1 MLTYSNMGGGSSEL
15 NCNKNKGFTLIELL
29 AVIVILAI
37 IAVIA
42 TPIITGIIED
52 SKKAS
57 FERSAEGVVEATKF
71 DIPEK
76 LTEAGYT
83 YEFENGEID
92 LGENVKVNN
101 AKNLSGTIKYNKDG
115 EVSYAIHNDKWCVI
129 KNNNETTTTAYEE
142 GKCVLETSTIASAFT
157 YMDNIESFEVG
168 DNCVSYFQTDFG
180 EEAATTF
187 CSGGELGGLTLKEY
201 ASSKIVDVLKTNN
214 VIKNVVTSSSEI
226 TITDYNIVIGGI
238 DVVIPSTI
246 DGKTVVAIG
255 PNAFASKT
263 LSTET
268 SMLNKNNIQFMS
280 NKEDNEIAA
289 ISGPIGN
296 IRSVVIPSTVK
307 SIEEDAFYF
316 NQISSVTLSN
326 GLETIGKNAFST
338 NQLVNIIIPSSV
350 TSIGE
355 YAFATNQLTSVT
367 IPKSV
372 TSIGK
377 SAFDSNQISSVT
389 LSNGLETI
397 GKRAFAVNQI
407 TTITIPKSVTS
418 IGDSAFATN
427 QITTITIPKSVT
439 SIGRLAFAYNQ
450 LTSVIIESSEIR
462 IGCMAFESNKNL
474 TSIKI
479 AGVDTSIDE
488 IHCVNA

>member
-1 MLTYSNMGGGSSEL
+1 M
-15 NCNKNKGFTLIELL
+15 
-29 AVIVILAI
+29 ILAI

-129 KNNNETTTTAYEE
+129 KNNNETTTTEYEE

-168 DNCVSYFQTDFG
+168 DNCVSYFQTDG
-180 EEAATTF
+180 MSEEEATTF
-187 CSGGELGGLTLKEY
+187 CNGGEFDGLTLKEALNKGY
-201 ASSKIVDVLKTNN
+201 INLEELKTNN
-214 VIKNVVTSSSEI
+214 VIKNVVIISSEI
-226 TITDYNIVIGGI
+226 TITDYDINIGGI

-246 DGKTVVAIG
+246 DGKPVVAIG
-255 PNAFASKT
+255 YMAFKSKK

-268 SMLNKNNIQFMS
+268 SMLSKGNIQFMS
-280 NKEDNEIAA
+280 NKEDNELAA
-289 ISGPIGN
+289 THTKGD

-307 SIEEDAFYF
+307 SI
-316 NQISSVTLSN
+316 
-326 GLETIGKNAFST
+326 GK
-338 NQLVNIIIPSSV
+338 
-350 TSIGE
+350 
-355 YAFATNQLTSVT
+355 Y
-367 IPKSV
+367 
-372 TSIGK
+372 
-377 SAFDSNQISSVT
+377 
-389 LSNGLETI
+389 
-397 GKRAFAVNQI
+397 
-407 TTITIPKSVTS
+407 
-418 IGDSAFATN
+418 
-427 QITTITIPKSVT
+427 
-439 SIGRLAFAYNQ
+439 AFAYNKI
-450 LTSVIIESSEIR
+450 TSVVIESADVE
-462 IGCMAFESNKNL
+462 IGCSAFAYNNDL

-479 AGVDTSIDE
+479 AGVDTLIDE
-488 IHCVNA
+488 LDICR

>member
-1 MLTYSNMGGGSSEL
+1 MKL
-15 NCNKNKGFTLIELL
+15 NCNKKKGFTLIELL

-76 LTEAGYT
+76 LTEAGYI

-129 KNNNETTTTAYEE
+129 KNNNETTTTEYEE

-157 YMDNIESFEVG
+157 YMDNIESVEAG
-168 DNCVSYFQTDFG
+168 DNCVSYFQTDIG
-180 EEAATTF
+180 EEVATTF
-187 CSGGELGGLTLKEY
+187 CSGGEYNGLTLKEALNEALNEGY
-201 ASSKIVDVLKTNN
+201 VILEELKANN
-214 VIKNVVTSSSEI
+214 VIKNVVISSSEI
-226 TITDYNIVIGGI
+226 TITDYDIDIGGI

-255 PNAFASKT
+255 DYAFQSRV

-268 SMLNKNNIQFMS
+268 SMLSKSNIQFMS
-280 NKEDNEIAA
+280 NKEDNELAKVSAPGDIK
-289 ISGPIGN
+289 
-296 IRSVVIPSTVK
+296 SVVIPSTVK
-307 SIEEDAFYF
+307 HIGSFAFANNKITSVVIESADVEIECY
-316 NQISSVTLSN
+316 
-326 GLETIGKNAFST
+326 AFS
-338 NQLVNIIIPSSV
+338 NNS
-350 TSIGE
+350 
-355 YAFATNQLTSVT
+355 
-367 IPKSV
+367 
-372 TSIGK
+372 
-377 SAFDSNQISSVT
+377 D
-389 LSNGLETI
+389 
-397 GKRAFAVNQI
+397 
-407 TTITIPKSVTS
+407 
-418 IGDSAFATN
+418 
-427 QITTITIPKSVT
+427 
-439 SIGRLAFAYNQ
+439 
-450 LTSVIIESSEIR
+450 
-462 IGCMAFESNKNL
+462 L

-479 AGVDTSIDE
+479 AGIDTLIDE
-488 IHCVNA
+488 IPYVGC

>member
-1 MLTYSNMGGGSSEL
+1 MLTYSNMGGGSLEL
-15 NCNKNKGFTLIELL
+15 NCNKKKGFTLIELL

-76 LTEAGYT
+76 LTDSGYT

-129 KNNNETTTTAYEE
+129 KNNNETTTTEYEE

-157 YMDNIESFEVG
+157 YEDSGVVVESFEAG
-168 DNCVSYFQTDFG
+168 DNCVSYFQTAG
-180 EEAATTF
+180 MSEEEATTF
-187 CSGGELGGLTLKEY
+187 CNGGEFDGLTLKEALNKGY
-201 ASSKIVDVLKTNN
+201 INLEELKTNN
-214 VIKNVVTSSSEI
+214 VIKNVVISSSEI
-226 TITDYNIVIGGI
+226 TITDYNIDIGGI

-255 PNAFASKT
+255 TGAFNAKQ

-268 SMLNKNNIQFMS
+268 SMLSKSNIQFMS
-280 NKEDNEIAA
+280 NKEDNELANTVA
-289 ISGPIGN
+289 IGN
-296 IRSVVIPSTVK
+296 IKSVVIPSTVK
-307 SIEEDAFYF
+307 SIGERAFAN

-326 GLETIGKNAFST
+326 GLETIGEVAFT
-338 NQLVNIIIPSSV
+338 KNQL
-350 TSIGE
+350 
-355 YAFATNQLTSVT
+355 
-367 IPKSV
+367 
-372 TSIGK
+372 
-377 SAFDSNQISSVT
+377 
-389 LSNGLETI
+389 
-397 GKRAFAVNQI
+397 
-407 TTITIPKSVTS
+407 TTITIPKSVTN
-418 IGDSAFATN
+418 IGSSAFY
-427 QITTITIPKSVT
+427 K
-439 SIGRLAFAYNQ
+439 G
-450 LTSVIIESSEIR
+450 SS
-462 IGCMAFESNKNL
+462 SNPNL
-474 TSIKI
+474 TKIVNKTGNPFNWGNIINNTSGYEFI
-479 AGVDTSIDE
+479 AGTVVNDVGNVEITSE
-488 IHCVNA
+488 

>member
-1 MLTYSNMGGGSSEL
+1 MKL
-15 NCNKNKGFTLIELL
+15 NCNKKKGFTLIELL

-129 KNNNETTTTAYEE
+129 KNNNETTTTEYEE

-157 YMDNIESFEVG
+157 YEDSGVVVESFEVG
-168 DNCVSYFQTDFG
+168 DNCVSYFQTNKSMS
-180 EEAATTF
+180 EEEATTF
-187 CSGGELGGLTLKEY
+187 CSGGEFDGLTLKEALNKGY
-201 ASSKIVDVLKTNN
+201 INLEELKTNN
-214 VIKNVVTSSSEI
+214 VIKNVVITGTI
-226 TITDYNIVIGGI
+226 TITDYDINIGGI

-246 DGKTVVAIG
+246 DGKIVVAIG
-255 PNAFASKT
+255 PNAFERKV

-268 SMLNKNNIQFMS
+268 SMLSKSNIQFMS
-280 NKEDNEIAA
+280 NKEDNEIA
-289 ISGPIGN
+289 SYSPDGD

-307 SIEEDAFYF
+307 SIGREAFI
-316 NQISSVTLSN
+316 NNKITSVVIESADV
-326 GLETIGKNAFST
+326 EIGCYAFS
-338 NQLVNIIIPSSV
+338 NNS
-350 TSIGE
+350 
-355 YAFATNQLTSVT
+355 
-367 IPKSV
+367 
-372 TSIGK
+372 
-377 SAFDSNQISSVT
+377 D
-389 LSNGLETI
+389 
-397 GKRAFAVNQI
+397 
-407 TTITIPKSVTS
+407 
-418 IGDSAFATN
+418 
-427 QITTITIPKSVT
+427 
-439 SIGRLAFAYNQ
+439 
-450 LTSVIIESSEIR
+450 
-462 IGCMAFESNKNL
+462 L

-479 AGVDTSIDE
+479 AGVDTLIDE
-488 IHCVNA
+488 LDICR

>member
-1 MLTYSNMGGGSSEL
+1 MKL
-15 NCNKNKGFTLIELL
+15 NCNKKKGFTLIELL

-37 IAVIA
+37 IAVVA

-129 KNNNETTTTAYEE
+129 KNNNETTTTEYEE

-157 YMDNIESFEVG
+157 YMDNIESVEAG
-168 DNCVSYFQTDFG
+168 DNCVSYFQTDMG
-180 EEAATTF
+180 EEVATTF
-187 CSGGELGGLTLKEY
+187 CSGGEYNGLTLKE
-201 ASSKIVDVLKTNN
+201 ALAGAPEEFIEELKANN
-214 VIKNVVTSSSEI
+214 VIKNVVISSSEI
-226 TITDYNIVIGGI
+226 TITDYDINIGGI

-255 PNAFASKT
+255 PNAFKSKV

-268 SMLNKNNIQFMS
+268 SMLSKGNIQFMS

-289 ISGPIGN
+289 YHQPDGD

-307 SIEEDAFYF
+307 SI
-316 NQISSVTLSN
+316 
-326 GLETIGKNAFST
+326 GK
-338 NQLVNIIIPSSV
+338 
-350 TSIGE
+350 
-355 YAFATNQLTSVT
+355 YAFADNKITSVV
-367 IPKSV
+367 IESADV
-372 TSIGK
+372 EIGC
-377 SAFDSNQISSVT
+377 S
-389 LSNGLETI
+389 
-397 GKRAFAVNQI
+397 
-407 TTITIPKSVTS
+407 
-418 IGDSAFATN
+418 
-427 QITTITIPKSVT
+427 
-439 SIGRLAFAYNQ
+439 AFAYN
-450 LTSVIIESSEIR
+450 
-462 IGCMAFESNKNL
+462 NNL

-479 AGVDTSIDE
+479 AGIDTLIDE
-488 IHCVNA
+488 IPYVGC

>member
-1 MLTYSNMGGGSSEL
+1 MKL
-15 NCNKNKGFTLIELL
+15 NCHKNKGFTLIELL

-115 EVSYAIHNDKWCVI
+115 EVSYAIHNDKWCVV
-129 KNNNETTTTAYEE
+129 KKNNETTTTEYEE

-157 YMDNIESFEVG
+157 YMDNIESFEAG
-168 DNCVSYFQTDFG
+168 DNCVSYFQTNMSMS
-180 EEAATTF
+180 EEEATTF
-187 CSGGELGGLTLKEY
+187 CSGGVYDGLTLKEALNKRY
-201 ASSKIVDVLKTNN
+201 INLEELKTNN
-214 VIKNVVTSSSEI
+214 VIKNVVISSGEI
-226 TITDYNIVIGGI
+226 TITDYNINIGGI

-255 PNAFASKT
+255 DNAFYAKV
-263 LSTET
+263 LSTKT
-268 SMLNKNNIQFMS
+268 SMLSKSNIQFMS
-280 NKEDNEIAA
+280 NKEDNELADS
-289 ISGPIGN
+289 ISNGD

-307 SIEEDAFYF
+307 SI
-316 NQISSVTLSN
+316 
-326 GLETIGKNAFST
+326 
-338 NQLVNIIIPSSV
+338 
-350 TSIGE
+350 GE
-355 YAFATNQLTSVT
+355 
-367 IPKSV
+367 
-372 TSIGK
+372 
-377 SAFDSNQISSVT
+377 
-389 LSNGLETI
+389 
-397 GKRAFAVNQI
+397 R
-407 TTITIPKSVTS
+407 
-418 IGDSAFATN
+418 
-427 QITTITIPKSVT
+427 
-439 SIGRLAFAYNQ
+439 AFAYNQ
-450 LTSVIIESSEIR
+450 ITSVVIESADVEIE
-462 IGCMAFESNKNL
+462 CSAFVYNNDL

-479 AGVDTSIDE
+479 AGVDTLIDE
-488 IHCVNA
+488 LDICR

>member
-1 MLTYSNMGGGSSEL
+1 MLTYSNMGGGSMKL
-15 NCNKNKGFTLIELL
+15 NCNKKKGFTLIELL

-76 LTEAGYT
+76 LTEAGYI

-168 DNCVSYFQTDFG
+168 DNCVSYFQTDG
-180 EEAATTF
+180 MSEEEATTF
-187 CSGGELGGLTLKEY
+187 CNGGEFDGLTLKEALNEALNEGY
-201 ASSKIVDVLKTNN
+201 VILEELKANN
-214 VIKNVVTSSSEI
+214 VIKNVVISSSEI
-226 TITDYNIVIGGI
+226 TITDYDINIGGI

-255 PNAFASKT
+255 DYAFQSRV

-268 SMLNKNNIQFMS
+268 SMLSKSNIQFMS
-280 NKEDNEIAA
+280 NKEDNELAGSIPN
-289 ISGPIGN
+289 GD
-296 IRSVVIPSTVK
+296 IRSVVIPNTVK
-307 SIEEDAFYF
+307 SIGMFAFA
-316 NQISSVTLSN
+316 NNKITSVVIESADV
-326 GLETIGKNAFST
+326 EIECYAFS
-338 NQLVNIIIPSSV
+338 NNS
-350 TSIGE
+350 
-355 YAFATNQLTSVT
+355 
-367 IPKSV
+367 
-372 TSIGK
+372 
-377 SAFDSNQISSVT
+377 D
-389 LSNGLETI
+389 
-397 GKRAFAVNQI
+397 
-407 TTITIPKSVTS
+407 
-418 IGDSAFATN
+418 
-427 QITTITIPKSVT
+427 
-439 SIGRLAFAYNQ
+439 
-450 LTSVIIESSEIR
+450 
-462 IGCMAFESNKNL
+462 L

-479 AGVDTSIDE
+479 AGIDTLIDE
-488 IHCVNA
+488 IPYVGC

>member
-1 MLTYSNMGGGSSEL
+1 MR
-15 NCNKNKGFTLIELL
+15 KRGFTLIELL

-76 LTEAGYT
+76 LTDSGYT

-129 KNNNETTTTAYEE
+129 KNNNETTTTEYEE

-168 DNCVSYFQTDFG
+168 DNCVSYFQTNMSMS
-180 EEAATTF
+180 EEEATTF
-187 CSGGELGGLTLKEY
+187 CSGGEFDGLTLKEALNKGY
-201 ASSKIVDVLKTNN
+201 INLEELKTNN
-214 VIKNVVTSSSEI
+214 VIKNVVISSSEI
-226 TITDYNIVIGGI
+226 TITDYNIDIGGI

-255 PNAFASKT
+255 TGAFNAKQ

-268 SMLNKNNIQFMS
+268 SMLSKSNIQFMS
-280 NKEDNEIAA
+280 NKEDNELANTVA
-289 ISGPIGN
+289 IGN
-296 IRSVVIPSTVK
+296 IKSVVIPSTVK
-307 SIEEDAFYF
+307 SI
-316 NQISSVTLSN
+316 
-326 GLETIGKNAFST
+326 
-338 NQLVNIIIPSSV
+338 
-350 TSIGE
+350 GE
-355 YAFATNQLTSVT
+355 
-367 IPKSV
+367 
-372 TSIGK
+372 
-377 SAFDSNQISSVT
+377 
-389 LSNGLETI
+389 
-397 GKRAFAVNQI
+397 RAFANNKI
-407 TTITIPKSVTS
+407 
-418 IGDSAFATN
+418 
-427 QITTITIPKSVT
+427 
-439 SIGRLAFAYNQ
+439 
-450 LTSVIIESSEIR
+450 TSVIIESSETQI
-462 IGCMAFESNKNL
+462 CCDAFNNNSDL

-488 IHCVNA
+488 IPYVGC

>member
-1 MLTYSNMGGGSSEL
+1 MKL
-15 NCNKNKGFTLIELL
+15 NCNKKKGFTLIELL
-29 AVIVILAI
+29 VVIVILAI

-76 LTEAGYT
+76 LTDSGYT

-129 KNNNETTTTAYEE
+129 KNNNETTTTEYEE

-168 DNCVSYFQTDFG
+168 DNCVSYFQTNMSMS
-180 EEAATTF
+180 EEEATTF
-187 CSGGELGGLTLKEY
+187 CSGGEFDGLTLKEALNKGY
-201 ASSKIVDVLKTNN
+201 INLEELKTNN
-214 VIKNVVTSSSEI
+214 VIKNVVISSSEI
-226 TITDYNIVIGGI
+226 TITDYDINIGGI

-255 PNAFASKT
+255 DYAFQSEVLSKG
-263 LSTET
+263 T
-268 SMLNKNNIQFMS
+268 SMLSKGNIQFMS
-280 NKEDNEIAA
+280 NKEDREIAA
-289 ISGPIGN
+289 VSLGDIK
-296 IRSVVIPSTVK
+296 SVVIPSTVK
-307 SIEEDAFYF
+307 SI
-316 NQISSVTLSN
+316 
-326 GLETIGKNAFST
+326 
-338 NQLVNIIIPSSV
+338 
-350 TSIGE
+350 GE
-355 YAFATNQLTSVT
+355 
-367 IPKSV
+367 
-372 TSIGK
+372 
-377 SAFDSNQISSVT
+377 
-389 LSNGLETI
+389 
-397 GKRAFAVNQI
+397 RAFANNKI
-407 TTITIPKSVTS
+407 
-418 IGDSAFATN
+418 
-427 QITTITIPKSVT
+427 
-439 SIGRLAFAYNQ
+439 
-450 LTSVIIESSEIR
+450 TSVIIESSETQI
-462 IGCMAFESNKNL
+462 CCDAFNNNSDL

-488 IHCVNA
+488 IPYVNCK

>member
-1 MLTYSNMGGGSSEL
+1 M
-15 NCNKNKGFTLIELL
+15 
-29 AVIVILAI
+29 ILAI

-129 KNNNETTTTAYEE
+129 KKNNETTTTEYEE

-157 YMDNIESFEVG
+157 YMDNIESLEAG
-168 DNCVSYFQTDFG
+168 DNCVSYFQTDMG
-180 EEAATTF
+180 EEVATTF
-187 CSGGELGGLTLKEY
+187 CSGGEYNGLTLKE
-201 ASSKIVDVLKTNN
+201 ALAGAPEEFIEELKTNN

-226 TITDYNIVIGGI
+226 TITNYNINIGGI

-246 DGKTVVAIG
+246 EGKTVVAIG
-255 PNAFASKT
+255 PNAFERKV

-280 NKEDNEIAA
+280 NKEDNELAA
-289 ISGPIGN
+289 KLIIGD
-296 IRSVVIPSTVK
+296 IKSVVIPSTVK
-307 SIEEDAFYF
+307 SIGRFAFA
-316 NQISSVTLSN
+316 NNKITSVVIESADV
-326 GLETIGKNAFST
+326 EIECYAFS
-338 NQLVNIIIPSSV
+338 NNS
-350 TSIGE
+350 
-355 YAFATNQLTSVT
+355 
-367 IPKSV
+367 
-372 TSIGK
+372 
-377 SAFDSNQISSVT
+377 D
-389 LSNGLETI
+389 
-397 GKRAFAVNQI
+397 
-407 TTITIPKSVTS
+407 
-418 IGDSAFATN
+418 
-427 QITTITIPKSVT
+427 
-439 SIGRLAFAYNQ
+439 
-450 LTSVIIESSEIR
+450 
-462 IGCMAFESNKNL
+462 L

-479 AGVDTSIDE
+479 AGIDTLIDE
-488 IHCVNA
+488 IPYVGC

>member
-1 MLTYSNMGGGSSEL
+1 MLTYSNMGGGSLEL
-15 NCNKNKGFTLIELL
+15 NCNKKKGFTLIELL

-76 LTEAGYT
+76 LTETGYT

-129 KNNNETTTTAYEE
+129 KNNNETTTTEYEE

-157 YMDNIESFEVG
+157 YMDNIESFEAG
-168 DNCVSYFQTDFG
+168 DNCVSYFNG
-180 EEAATTF
+180 MSEEEATTF
-187 CSGGELGGLTLKEY
+187 CSGGEINGYTLKEELNTGY
-201 ASSKIVDVLKTNN
+201 LNLEELKTNN
-214 VIKNVVTSSSEI
+214 VIKNVVTDGTIRI
-226 TITDYNIVIGGI
+226 TGYNIDIGGI

-255 PNAFASKT
+255 SNAFMT
-263 LSTET
+263 RRLSTET
-268 SMLNKNNIQFMS
+268 SMLSKSNIQFMS
-280 NKEDNEIAA
+280 NKEDNEFVSKVA
-289 ISGPIGN
+289 IGD

-307 SIEEDAFYF
+307 SIGELAFH
-316 NQISSVTLSN
+316 
-326 GLETIGKNAFST
+326 
-338 NQLVNIIIPSSV
+338 
-350 TSIGE
+350 
-355 YAFATNQLTSVT
+355 
-367 IPKSV
+367 
-372 TSIGK
+372 
-377 SAFDSNQISSVT
+377 SNQISSVT

-397 GKRAFAVNQI
+397 GNYAFNDNLLTSI
-407 TTITIPKSVTS
+407 IIPDSVTS
-418 IGDSAFATN
+418 IGEAAF
-427 QITTITIPKSVT
+427 
-439 SIGRLAFAYNQ
+439 GDNQ
-450 LTSVIIESSEIR
+450 LTAVVIESVETQ
-462 IGCMAFESNKNL
+462 IGCDAFDYNNNL

-488 IHCVNA
+488 LSNNCR

>member
-1 MLTYSNMGGGSSEL
+1 MKL
-15 NCNKNKGFTLIELL
+15 NCNKKKGFTLIELL

-76 LTEAGYT
+76 LTDSGYT

-115 EVSYAIHNDKWCVI
+115 EVSYAIHNDKWCVV
-129 KNNNETTTTAYEE
+129 KKNNETTTTEYEE

-168 DNCVSYFQTDFG
+168 DNCVSYFQTDG
-180 EEAATTF
+180 MSEEEATTF
-187 CSGGELGGLTLKEY
+187 CNGGEFDGLTLKEALNKGY
-201 ASSKIVDVLKTNN
+201 INLEELKTNN
-214 VIKNVVTSSSEI
+214 VIKNVVISSSEI
-226 TITDYNIVIGGI
+226 TITDYDINIGGI

-255 PNAFASKT
+255 TEAFYAKQ

-268 SMLNKNNIQFMS
+268 SMLSKSNIQFMS
-280 NKEDNEIAA
+280 NKEDNELANTVA
-289 ISGPIGN
+289 IGN
-296 IRSVVIPSTVK
+296 IKSVVIPSTVK
-307 SIEEDAFYF
+307 SI
-316 NQISSVTLSN
+316 
-326 GLETIGKNAFST
+326 
-338 NQLVNIIIPSSV
+338 
-350 TSIGE
+350 GE
-355 YAFATNQLTSVT
+355 
-367 IPKSV
+367 
-372 TSIGK
+372 
-377 SAFDSNQISSVT
+377 
-389 LSNGLETI
+389 
-397 GKRAFAVNQI
+397 RAFANNKI
-407 TTITIPKSVTS
+407 
-418 IGDSAFATN
+418 
-427 QITTITIPKSVT
+427 
-439 SIGRLAFAYNQ
+439 
-450 LTSVIIESSEIR
+450 TSVIIESSETQIN
-462 IGCMAFESNKNL
+462 CTAFDDNYNL

-479 AGVDTSIDE
+479 AGEDVSLSIFN
-488 IHCVNA
+488 CVE

>member
-1 MLTYSNMGGGSSEL
+1 MLMYSNMGGSLEL
-15 NCNKNKGFTLIELL
+15 NCNKKKGFTLIELL
-29 AVIVILAI
+29 VVIVILAI

-129 KNNNETTTTAYEE
+129 KNNNETTTTEYEE

-168 DNCVSYFQTDFG
+168 DNCVSYFQTDG
-180 EEAATTF
+180 MSEEEATTF
-187 CSGGELGGLTLKEY
+187 CSGGEFDGLTLKEALNEALNEGY
-201 ASSKIVDVLKTNN
+201 VILEELKANN
-214 VIKNVVTSSSEI
+214 VIKNVVITGTI
-226 TITDYNIVIGGI
+226 TITDYDINIGGI

-255 PNAFASKT
+255 PNAFKSKV

-268 SMLNKNNIQFMS
+268 SMLSKGNIQFMS
-280 NKEDNEIAA
+280 NKEDNEIA
-289 ISGPIGN
+289 SYQPNGD

-307 SIEEDAFYF
+307 SI
-316 NQISSVTLSN
+316 
-326 GLETIGKNAFST
+326 GK
-338 NQLVNIIIPSSV
+338 
-350 TSIGE
+350 
-355 YAFATNQLTSVT
+355 Y
-367 IPKSV
+367 
-372 TSIGK
+372 
-377 SAFDSNQISSVT
+377 
-389 LSNGLETI
+389 
-397 GKRAFAVNQI
+397 
-407 TTITIPKSVTS
+407 
-418 IGDSAFATN
+418 
-427 QITTITIPKSVT
+427 
-439 SIGRLAFAYNQ
+439 AFAYNKI
-450 LTSVIIESSEIR
+450 TSVVIESADVEIE
-462 IGCMAFESNKNL
+462 CYAFNNNSDL

-479 AGVDTSIDE
+479 AGIDTLIDE
-488 IHCVNA
+488 IPYVGC

>member
-1 MLTYSNMGGGSSEL
+1 M
-15 NCNKNKGFTLIELL
+15 
-29 AVIVILAI
+29 ILAI

-129 KNNNETTTTAYEE
+129 KNNNETTTTEYEE

-157 YMDNIESFEVG
+157 YMDNIESFEAG
-168 DNCVSYFQTDFG
+168 DNCVSYFQTG
-180 EEAATTF
+180 MSEEEATTF
-187 CSGGELGGLTLKEY
+187 CSGGEFDGLTLKEALNKGY
-201 ASSKIVDVLKTNN
+201 INLEELKTNN
-214 VIKNVVTSSSEI
+214 VIKNVVISSSEI
-226 TITDYNIVIGGI
+226 TITDYDINIGGI

-255 PNAFASKT
+255 TGAFNAKQ

-268 SMLNKNNIQFMS
+268 SMLSKSNIQFMS
-280 NKEDNEIAA
+280 NKEDNEIAKGK
-289 ISGPIGN
+289 IIGD

-307 SIEEDAFYF
+307 SI
-316 NQISSVTLSN
+316 
-326 GLETIGKNAFST
+326 
-338 NQLVNIIIPSSV
+338 
-350 TSIGE
+350 GE
-355 YAFATNQLTSVT
+355 
-367 IPKSV
+367 
-372 TSIGK
+372 
-377 SAFDSNQISSVT
+377 
-389 LSNGLETI
+389 
-397 GKRAFAVNQI
+397 RAFANNKI
-407 TTITIPKSVTS
+407 
-418 IGDSAFATN
+418 
-427 QITTITIPKSVT
+427 
-439 SIGRLAFAYNQ
+439 
-450 LTSVIIESSEIR
+450 TSVVIESADVEIE
-462 IGCMAFESNKNL
+462 CYAFSNNSDL

-479 AGVDTSIDE
+479 AGVDTLIDA
-488 IHCVNA
+488 IPYVGC

>member
-1 MLTYSNMGGGSSEL
+1 MLMYSNMGGSLEL
-15 NCNKNKGFTLIELL
+15 NCNKKKGFTLIELL

-37 IAVIA
+37 IAVVA

-129 KNNNETTTTAYEE
+129 KNNNETTTTEYEE

-168 DNCVSYFQTDFG
+168 DNCVSYFQTNMSMS
-180 EEAATTF
+180 EEEATTF
-187 CSGGELGGLTLKEY
+187 CSGGEFDGLTLKEALNKGY
-201 ASSKIVDVLKTNN
+201 INLEELKTNN
-214 VIKNVVTSSSEI
+214 VIKNVVITGTI
-226 TITDYNIVIGGI
+226 TITDYDINIGGI

-255 PNAFASKT
+255 DYAFQSRV

-268 SMLNKNNIQFMS
+268 SMLNRNNIQFMS
-280 NKEDNEIAA
+280 NKEDNEIA
-289 ISGPIGN
+289 SYQPNGD

-307 SIEEDAFYF
+307 SIGMFAFA
-316 NQISSVTLSN
+316 NNKITSVVIESADV
-326 GLETIGKNAFST
+326 EIECYAFS
-338 NQLVNIIIPSSV
+338 NNS
-350 TSIGE
+350 
-355 YAFATNQLTSVT
+355 
-367 IPKSV
+367 
-372 TSIGK
+372 
-377 SAFDSNQISSVT
+377 D
-389 LSNGLETI
+389 
-397 GKRAFAVNQI
+397 
-407 TTITIPKSVTS
+407 
-418 IGDSAFATN
+418 
-427 QITTITIPKSVT
+427 
-439 SIGRLAFAYNQ
+439 
-450 LTSVIIESSEIR
+450 
-462 IGCMAFESNKNL
+462 L

-479 AGVDTSIDE
+479 AGVDTLIDE
-488 IHCVNA
+488 LDICR

>member
-1 MLTYSNMGGGSSEL
+1 MLMYSNMGGSLEL
-15 NCNKNKGFTLIELL
+15 NCNKKKGFTLIELL

-76 LTEAGYT
+76 LTETGYT

-92 LGENVKVNN
+92 LGENVKINN

-129 KNNNETTTTAYEE
+129 KNNNETTTTEYEE

-157 YMDNIESFEVG
+157 YEDSGVVVESFEVG
-168 DNCVSYFQTDFG
+168 DNCVSYFQTDG
-180 EEAATTF
+180 MSEEEATTF
-187 CSGGELGGLTLKEY
+187 CIGGEFDGLTLKEALNKGY
-201 ASSKIVDVLKTNN
+201 INLEELKTNN
-214 VIKNVVTSSSEI
+214 VIKNVVISSSEI
-226 TITDYNIVIGGI
+226 TITDYDINIGGI

-255 PNAFASKT
+255 DYAFQSKV

-280 NKEDNEIAA
+280 NKEDNELAA
-289 ISGPIGN
+289 EQIQGD

-307 SIEEDAFYF
+307 SIGMFAFA
-316 NQISSVTLSN
+316 NNKITSVVIESADV
-326 GLETIGKNAFST
+326 EIECYAFS
-338 NQLVNIIIPSSV
+338 NNS
-350 TSIGE
+350 
-355 YAFATNQLTSVT
+355 
-367 IPKSV
+367 
-372 TSIGK
+372 
-377 SAFDSNQISSVT
+377 D
-389 LSNGLETI
+389 
-397 GKRAFAVNQI
+397 
-407 TTITIPKSVTS
+407 
-418 IGDSAFATN
+418 
-427 QITTITIPKSVT
+427 
-439 SIGRLAFAYNQ
+439 
-450 LTSVIIESSEIR
+450 
-462 IGCMAFESNKNL
+462 L

-479 AGVDTSIDE
+479 AGVDTLIDE
-488 IHCVNA
+488 LDICR